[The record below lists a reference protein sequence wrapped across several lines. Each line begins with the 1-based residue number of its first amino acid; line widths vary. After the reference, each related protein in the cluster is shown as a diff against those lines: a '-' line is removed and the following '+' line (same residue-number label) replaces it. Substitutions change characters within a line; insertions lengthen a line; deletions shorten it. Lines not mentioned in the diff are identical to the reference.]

1 MMLRTSAALLAG
13 GGGADVLVMGV
24 KMLHESAAAPA
35 AASASRTDVVGKEP
49 PGREYLQD
57 LEDEFVAGAVDPPS
71 TSAKMTVGTRTATAP
86 SSAKKKIVR
95 SSVTTPTATSS
106 AASDGAEAGGSEK
119 QAGARSVDHGLR
131 LDDDVATGRATPTRS
146 FIDEENQFDDVDD
159 DDNLHVHSAGEEVSD
174 SELVAVRPEASSTR
188 AGATPS
194 GSVVSR
200 AATAPEQPAA
210 VGGHAEAGVVM
221 EGVDS
226 PSGSLTANASSSTP
240 APGFAA
246 PSSTTSTHGTST
258 TGVVRV
264 EKSRKRP
271 AWLNSVASGTGTP
284 AASTTTD
291 TGSTDMKTVR
301 RESVVADA
309 APPPEEEDVS
319 DFIVEFGGQDS
330 GSAASGTP
338 TPLTAGGIV
347 KDPVPPEIQLQST
360 LDRLVR
366 KQKQHVLAEGQQDQ
380 ESSLSSTESGK
391 GGIAKGRSENV
402 DGMFALAEFDE
413 APKEQKAH
421 RSPTETLPVI
431 PPAESASSSLWLFA
445 ACGFIVSLL
454 LLVRDQNYVRMR
466 DHVANRVEAAACAWS
481 LRSTSRSS
489 DCISQWP
496 IARTLCPGAGDAGD
510 DDDDVDDEHEDVED
524 FESSTSAGGMVVRT
538 TSSGNKSQ
546 KTSGVRARSLG

>member
-1 MMLRTSAALLAG
+1 
-13 GGGADVLVMGV
+13 
-24 KMLHESAAAPA
+24 
-35 AASASRTDVVGKEP
+35 
-49 PGREYLQD
+49 
-57 LEDEFVAGAVDPPS
+57 
-71 TSAKMTVGTRTATAP
+71 
-86 SSAKKKIVR
+86 
-95 SSVTTPTATSS
+95 
-106 AASDGAEAGGSEK
+106 
-119 QAGARSVDHGLR
+119 
-131 LDDDVATGRATPTRS
+131 
-146 FIDEENQFDDVDD
+146 
-159 DDNLHVHSAGEEVSD
+159 
-174 SELVAVRPEASSTR
+174 
-188 AGATPS
+188 
-194 GSVVSR
+194 
-200 AATAPEQPAA
+200 
-210 VGGHAEAGVVM
+210 
-221 EGVDS
+221 
-226 PSGSLTANASSSTP
+226 
-240 APGFAA
+240 
-246 PSSTTSTHGTST
+246 
-258 TGVVRV
+258 
-264 EKSRKRP
+264 
-271 AWLNSVASGTGTP
+271 
-284 AASTTTD
+284 
-291 TGSTDMKTVR
+291 MKTVR

-546 KTSGVRARSLG
+546 KTSGVRARSLGKKKKTSAAWQAQGQQQETISSVERTHQAKPKGGARHNFPPDDEQQKLLFRLRNVDVVAASLLRDSVEQQSYDCLLSAPLAAEAGGRVCRVEGRIVLVGGPQGQGQGEHGDDDDARNVGRKTDETPASIPSPFTDTKCVFWEASVREEGV